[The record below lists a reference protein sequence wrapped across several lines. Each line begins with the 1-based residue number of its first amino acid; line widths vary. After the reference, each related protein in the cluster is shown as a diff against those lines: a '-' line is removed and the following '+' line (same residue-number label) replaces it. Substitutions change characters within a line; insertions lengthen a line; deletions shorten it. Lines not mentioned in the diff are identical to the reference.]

1 MRKITHLNSS
11 KKTQE
16 ANQTFSKSYCQG
28 VTQRLLDKYKPSR
41 EFKVIVGKN
50 HKNNGPKAA

>member
-16 ANQTFSKSYCQG
+16 ANQTFSKSNCQG

-50 HKNNGPKAA
+50 HKINKPKAA